1 MTKPLYFTVLLFCAL
16 AAWSWPASAA
26 DKHRV
31 TQLKVTTLSTML
43 ASRGIGE
50 WGYSAL
56 IEADGRQLL
65 FDTGGRPEVV
75 LNNAREL
82 GIDLSGVEEV
92 FLSHN
97 HGDHT
102 GGLLTLR
109 AALKKQN
116 PRALSRVHVGEGIFS
131 ERAGYTN
138 KMIAIRQQLEQDGV
152 TFIVH
157 RKSVEIF
164 PGVWTTGPVARIHNE
179 RNWGGKGKIKTDHGH
194 IEDNI
199 PEDQSV
205 AIVTGKGVILVSGC
219 GHAGIINTLAQVGQ
233 RIDDGPVHAAIG
245 GFHLVNASD
254 DHLKWTASQLKG
266 FGVANIV
273 GAHCTGINA
282 LYSLRE
288 MLGLTRQSAVVGS
301 VGDHFELESGIRP
314 GYIAR

>member
-1 MTKPLYFTVLLFCAL
+1 MIKPLSLTVILLCSML
-16 AAWSWPASAA
+16 WPAMSALAA
-26 DKHRV
+26 DKH
-31 TQLKVTTLSTML
+31 QISELKITTLSTML

-56 IEADGRQLL
+56 IQADGRQLL

-116 PRALSRVHVGEGIFS
+116 PKALSRVHVAEGIFS
-131 ERAGYTN
+131 ERATN
-138 KMIAIRQQLEQDGV
+138 TNEMIAIRRQLEKDGV
-152 TFIVH
+152 SFIVH
-157 RKSVEIF
+157 RQPIEIF
-164 PGVWTTGPVARIHNE
+164 PGVWTTGQVERIHNE

-194 IEDNI
+194 VEDNI

-205 AIVTGKGVILVSGC
+205 AIVTNKGVVLVSGC
-219 GHAGIINTLAQVGQ
+219 GHAGIINTLAQVEK
-233 RIDDGPVHAAIG
+233 RIDDRPVHAAIG

-254 DHLKWTASQLKG
+254 DHLGWTARQLKG
-266 FGVANIV
+266 FGVAHIV

-288 MLGLTRQSAVVGS
+288 MLGLTRRSAVVGS
-301 VGDHFELESGIRP
+301 VGDSFELGTGIRA